1 MITDG
6 SDTWKCARLPAG
18 SPYELR
24 MLNNSTE
31 FYGICME
38 EGSSPHRERFVIPV
52 EVHLSATSDPVE
64 SGRVGA
70 IVRRY
75 EWVKGTTTLN
85 PPNHYTLS
93 LTGSLVESDRFSD
106 QSTKAIKYNAACFK
120 RNSALCRTSYNSWLN
135 STFNPLATGD
145 TTTLTLKTGTGKH
158 PDNILGIGT
167 PAVPE
172 KVKTSRSSDYAEVTL
187 TWELYDPVSTYEI
200 QRLEA
205 TTVTVGDA
213 TRIEYG
219 DSELFEIDGTL
230 EGVDSWTDA
239 TVDPE
244 TTYQYRIRA
253 KGYAFSAWSAYVFSG
268 AKDRPDLSAP
278 SNLQVARAADNA
290 SVAVSW
296 SAPEGEFDNYTLQR
310 QELVVAQ
317 GSSFFANTVT
327 FPSTSGTW
335 LPSSSTSYTDSSIL
349 PGRIYEY
356 RVAVVKDD
364 VVGDYTDWARTT
376 AVETSLGDA
385 PANLRVSSS
394 AERADRLEYWLAWQ
408 EVAGADDYELEVATF
423 DGRTGARS
431 IRQVVIVTDPTYFH
445 TAYGRA
451 EFRAR
456 GRKQDANLCRA
467 GAEDRC
473 LTAWTAWLS
482 QGYVPP
488 MQEVPK
494 PQPLANPP
502 APDAETLELRADL
515 DEVLETALSPSGFTF
530 DPGDVIDFVWIV
542 FGAVVAAKVYDDGRR
557 RGVAPLAFAV
567 GVTFYVLYL
576 WLGIRLLALPTLW
589 GVMALV
595 VILVGGAV
603 ATAKSL
609 GLVGR

>member
-1 MITDG
+1 MD
-6 SDTWKCARLPAG
+6 
-18 SPYELR
+18 
-24 MLNNSTE
+24 
-31 FYGICME
+31 
-38 EGSSPHRERFVIPV
+38 V
-52 EVHLSATSDPVE
+52 
-64 SGRVGA
+64 
-70 IVRRY
+70 
-75 EWVKGTTTLN
+75 
-85 PPNHYTLS
+85 
-93 LTGSLVESDRFSD
+93 
-106 QSTKAIKYNAACFK
+106 
-120 RNSALCRTSYNSWLN
+120 
-135 STFNPLATGD
+135 
-145 TTTLTLKTGTGKH
+145 
-158 PDNILGIGT
+158 
-167 PAVPE
+167 
-172 KVKTSRSSDYAEVTL
+172 SRSSDYTEVTL
-187 TWELYDPVSTYEI
+187 TWRLYDPVSTYEI

-219 DSELFEIDGTL
+219 NSEIFEVDGTI

-253 KGYAFSAWSAYVFSG
+253 KGAEFSAWSAYVFSG
-268 AKDRPDLSAP
+268 AKERPDLSAP

-364 VVGDYTDWARTT
+364 VVGDYSDWARTT

-423 DGRTGARS
+423 DGRSGARS

-456 GRKQDANLCRA
+456 GRKQDANLCGA
-467 GAEDRC
+467 GAADRC

-557 RGVAPLAFAV
+557 RGMAPLAFAV

>member
-1 MITDG
+1 MQDV
-6 SDTWKCARLPAG
+6 
-18 SPYELR
+18 Y
-24 MLNNSTE
+24 
-31 FYGICME
+31 
-38 EGSSPHRERFVIPV
+38 
-52 EVHLSATSDPVE
+52 
-64 SGRVGA
+64 VGA
-70 IVRRY
+70 HPVNFRGIA
-75 EWVKGTTTLN
+75 WDGTYLRFLALFNNTLLKVYAYD
-85 PPNHYTLS
+85 PLRVISGTADSP
-93 LTGSLVESDRFSD
+93 TGL
-106 QSTKAIKYNAACFK
+106 AA
-120 RNSALCRTSYNSWLN
+120 
-135 STFNPLATGD
+135 
-145 TTTLTLKTGTGKH
+145 
-158 PDNILGIGT
+158 
-167 PAVPE
+167 
-172 KVKTSRSSDYAEVTL
+172 SRSDDYGTVIL
-187 TWELYDPVSTYEI
+187 SWEATENLVSEYEI
-200 QRLEA
+200 ERLEA
-205 TTVTVGDA
+205 TAVSAGDSQ
-213 TRIEYG
+213 RLEYG
-219 DSELFEIDGTL
+219 NL
-230 EGVDSWTDA
+230 EKFTVRGSFPGVTQYADN
-239 TVDPE
+239 TVSAQA
-244 TTYQYRIRA
+244 TYQYRIRA
-253 KGYAFSAWSAYVFSG
+253 QGAEDSWSEWSSYVFSG
-268 AKDRPDLSAP
+268 QKPDIDIDAP
-278 SNLQVARAADNA
+278 GSVAVARATDNA
-290 SVAVSW
+290 SVTVSW
-296 SAPEGEFDNYTLQR
+296 TAPYGEVDNYTVQR
-310 QELVVAQ
+310 QELVAEQ

-327 FPSTSGTW
+327 FPATGWLSG
-335 LPSSSTSYTDSSIL
+335 SYNSYTDSSIL

-356 RVAVVKDD
+356 RVAAVKDD
-364 VVGDYTDWARTT
+364 VVGDYSDWARTT

-423 DGRTGARS
+423 DGRSGAR
-431 IRQVVIVTDPTYFH
+431 ILRQVVILTDPTYFH

-456 GRKQDANLCRA
+456 GRKQDANLCGA

-567 GVTFYVLYL
+567 GITFYVLYL